1 MIHVG
6 KTVREFRE
14 TLRLTQHE
22 MASELGVT
30 NVHLSNIENDKSFP
44 SQDLI
49 DRFRYKYEVDLYIL
63 AWCRNAE
70 SGENIHPALR
80 KPASL
85 LAKAWEDRL
94 RDIVKRHRKAGV
106 VMLNI
111 GGVGLL
117 ARLLGTN
124 PRHLSCCR

>member
-14 TLRLTQHE
+14 SLRLTQYE
-22 MASELGVT
+22 MASELGIT

-49 DRFRYKYEVDLYIL
+49 ERFRARFEVDLYIL
-63 AWCRNAE
+63 AWCRSEE
-70 SGENIHPALR
+70 SGKNLHPTLR

-94 RDIVKRHRKAGV
+94 QDVVRRHRKAE
-106 VMLNI
+106 
-111 GGVGLL
+111 
-117 ARLLGTN
+117 
-124 PRHLSCCR
+124 S

>member
-14 TLRLTQHE
+14 ALGLTQHE

-49 DRFRYKYEVDLYIL
+49 DRFHSKFEVDLYIL
-63 AWCRNAE
+63 AWCRSAE
-70 SGENIHPALR
+70 SGRNLPAPLR
-80 KPASL
+80 KPAAL

-94 RDIVKRHRKAGV
+94 RDVVKRYRKAE
-106 VMLNI
+106 
-111 GGVGLL
+111 
-117 ARLLGTN
+117 
-124 PRHLSCCR
+124 S